1 MRAPWS
7 PTWRP
12 SVTGPLVC
20 DRPFRRICGV
30 PASASR
36 VEVTNG
42 CHLRS
47 CYCCCCPRRLSSH
60 RCRCQQVW
68 PWCQPNLP
76 PSCAPRSAR
85 KRVPPHPSFRPPR
98 HVRESPLPRADESN
112 EKTGPTFRQPSP
124 GWMASLITVPRG
136 RHRTPGGAGTE
147 VPGHTGAH
155 EHTKDTD
162 EPHNHPR
169 TKPANTRPHNHA
181 QPRNR
186 GRLKLSTMLSTR
198 QQEPVSRS
206 PPERKA

>member
-112 EKTGPTFRQPSP
+112 EKTGGRRPTLEAPVP
-124 GWMASLITVPRG
+124 GWMASLITVPVNRRRVDTGGEPAPG
-136 RHRTPGGAGTE
+136 RFQPWNGLKPTPRHTRE
-147 VPGHTGAH
+147 PGHTGLG
-155 EHTKDTD
+155 EFSIQEKG
-162 EPHNHPR
+162 NF
-169 TKPANTRPHNHA
+169 NTRYHHISSYIMS
-181 QPRNR
+181 
-186 GRLKLSTMLSTR
+186 LS
-198 QQEPVSRS
+198 
-206 PPERKA
+206 